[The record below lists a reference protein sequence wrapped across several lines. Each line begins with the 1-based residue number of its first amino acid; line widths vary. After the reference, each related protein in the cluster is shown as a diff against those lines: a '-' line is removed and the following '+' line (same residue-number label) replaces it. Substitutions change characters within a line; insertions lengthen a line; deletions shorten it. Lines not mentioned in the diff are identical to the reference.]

1 MTVEQS
7 VAILRSKARRAPADN
22 KDRIEKITSLY
33 KIRDIRTAQ
42 FMVGAL
48 VGDEYR
54 KNPNAVLDRYEV
66 FVAKHGG
73 AAEEEA
79 QASSEAPASS
89 QGASERLGSMPPTCL
104 DAFVSLYANA
114 VKKRALMVA

>member
-1 MTVEQS
+1 M
-7 VAILRSKARRAPADN
+7 A
-22 KDRIEKITSLY
+22 TS
-33 KIRDIRTAQ
+33 T
-42 FMVGAL
+42 
-48 VGDEYR
+48 E

-79 QASSEAPASS
+79 QASSEAPTSS
-89 QGASERLGSMPPTCL
+89 QAASERPGPTPPTCL

-114 VKKRALMVA
+114 VKKRALMFA